1 MFGDHYDLEF
11 ETKKKQWPARSR
23 RRRGLP
29 RAWGSCRGRHERGDL
44 LAGPLPCGWTMG
56 SVPGAPSTDTQILP
70 TAPPRQ
76 ATPQQTL
83 LPVHLG
89 AFVLT
94 CVGRNFPDVELL
106 ERGVD
111 GFKIRSI

>member
-1 MFGDHYDLEF
+1 M
-11 ETKKKQWPARSR
+11 
-23 RRRGLP
+23 
-29 RAWGSCRGRHERGDL
+29 
-44 LAGPLPCGWTMG
+44 
-56 SVPGAPSTDTQILP
+56 DTQILP

-76 ATPQQTL
+76 ATPQHTL